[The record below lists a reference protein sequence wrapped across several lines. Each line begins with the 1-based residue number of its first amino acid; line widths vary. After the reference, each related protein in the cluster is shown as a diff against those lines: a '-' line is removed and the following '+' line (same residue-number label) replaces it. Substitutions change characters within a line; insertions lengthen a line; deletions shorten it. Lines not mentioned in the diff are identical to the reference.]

1 MRIFTAAARGAFL
14 RHTLLP
20 ALLAALVFA
29 PSAAQDSPVRFVVP
43 YPPGDAGVFAA
54 FVQAER
60 DRWLP
65 VARDLGLKAQ

>member
-1 MRIFTAAARGAFL
+1 M
-14 RHTLLP
+14 
-20 ALLAALVFA
+20 
-29 PSAAQDSPVRFVVP
+29 
-43 YPPGDAGVFAA
+43 PGDASVFAA